1 MTDSAAT
8 TLDTRGLTC
17 PEPVMMLHNAVRDVA
32 AGELV
37 QVLAT
42 DPYLRAQIGEAN
54 RAKARKHFDAA
65 DMVAAYR
72 RLYDSALGAGVI
84 R

>member
-1 MTDSAAT
+1 M
-8 TLDTRGLTC
+8 
-17 PEPVMMLHNAVRDVA
+17 
-32 AGELV
+32 
-37 QVLAT
+37 LAT
-42 DPYLRAQIGEAN
+42 DPDLRAQIGEAN

-72 RLYDSALGAGVI
+72 RLYDSALGGGVI

>member
-1 MTDSAAT
+1 MVAQQN
-8 TLDTRGLTC
+8 
-17 PEPVMMLHNAVRDVA
+17 EPFIVRPNDETA
-32 AGELV
+32 LGEAL